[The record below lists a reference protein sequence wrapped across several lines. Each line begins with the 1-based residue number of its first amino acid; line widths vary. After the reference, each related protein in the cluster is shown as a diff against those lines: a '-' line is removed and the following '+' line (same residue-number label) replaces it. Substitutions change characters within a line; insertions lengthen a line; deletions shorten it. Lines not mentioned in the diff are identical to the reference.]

1 MIFRFFLNVMLKRMH
16 VIVTYLIIALGV
28 VHLLFT
34 VRNFSRFTLGAL
46 WFASAGFAIIF
57 AGFLNVV
64 LIRGAGRDRVV
75 RALCLTTNIMVT
87 ALFGAALYVLREP
100 QVLIGLLLFALA
112 SLAALKRGTA

>member
-1 MIFRFFLNVMLKRMH
+1 MLKRMH
-16 VIVTYLIIALGV
+16 VIVTYLIVALGV

-34 VRNFSRFTLGAL
+34 VRNFNRFTLGAL

-75 RALCLTTNIMVT
+75 RALCLTTNLMVT

-100 QVLIGLLLFALA
+100 QVFIGLLLFALA
-112 SLAALKRGTA
+112 SLAALKRGAG